1 MEFLKKNFSSIKL
14 GHFIL
19 LVLLGLFLSLTI
31 NSIFIYTGFIKLS
44 IVPSEIDDKVIYI
57 ITMLIR
63 ILTSCVIGPLIEEIV
78 FRGFLFNSLSKRI
91 NVVLSA
97 LLTTIIFAV
106 MHISI
111 STCIFAIFTG
121 LVFIYFYI
129 KTNNLLV
136 SFTIHSACNIMA
148 LVVLFVPI
156 SILWIIVYLI
166 ITVVLFISSKIL
178 VK

>member
-1 MEFLKKNFSSIKL
+1 MKFLKNNISSVKL
-14 GHFIL
+14 VHFVL

-44 IVPSEIDDKVIYI
+44 IVPSGIDDTVIYI
-57 ITMLIR
+57 IAMIIR
-63 ILTSCVIGPLIEEIV
+63 IFTSCVIGPFIEELV
-78 FRGFLFNSLSKRI
+78 FRGFLFNSLSKRM
-91 NVVLSA
+91 NVILSA

-111 STCIFAIFTG
+111 STVIFAFITG

-136 SFTIHSACNIMA
+136 SFTIHSSCNIMA

-156 SILWIIVYLI
+156 SVFWISIYLI
-166 ITVVLFISSKIL
+166 ISMILFISCKIL

>member
-1 MEFLKKNFSSIKL
+1 MQFLKKNFSPIRL
-14 GHFIL
+14 VHFIL

-44 IVPSEIDDKVIYI
+44 IVPSGIDDRVIYI
-57 ITMLIR
+57 IAMIIR

-91 NVVLSA
+91 KVILAA

-111 STCIFAIFTG
+111 STVIFAIFTG

-136 SFTIHSACNIMA
+136 SFTIHSSCNIMA

-156 SILWIIVYLI
+156 SVPWIIVYLI
-166 ITVVLFISSKIL
+166 ISVILFISCKIL